1 MIKNITFKRILAT
14 VFSVV
19 ILLGGVGSVLAQTS
33 DTLKGL
39 NATANCSYKGGET
52 NCKTTRVETN
62 LSGGTTDDASLV
74 IGKIIGIALSF
85 LGLIF
90 FVLMI
95 YGGFLWMTARGEGG
109 QVTKAKD
116 LIEAA
121 TIGLIIILS
130 AYAVTAWLGGQLT
143 T

>member
-1 MIKNITFKRILAT
+1 MKNITFKRILAT

-19 ILLGGVGSVLAQTS
+19 ILLGGAKFALAVSS

-39 NATANCSYKGGET
+39 NATSNCSFDSRF
-52 NCKTTRVETN
+52 C
-62 LSGGTTDDASLV
+62 TDSTFDPEDNTDVMNDVPTA

-95 YGGFLWMTARGEGG
+95 YGGFLWMSARGDGG